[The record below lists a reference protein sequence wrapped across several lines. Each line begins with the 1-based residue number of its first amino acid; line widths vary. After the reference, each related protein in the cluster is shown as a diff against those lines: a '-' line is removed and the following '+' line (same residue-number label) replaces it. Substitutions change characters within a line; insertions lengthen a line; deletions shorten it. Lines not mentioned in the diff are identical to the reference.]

1 MGDSRADQ
9 IKNLLIKFKK
19 PYTITSEQSPDFD
32 DFFKLL
38 DLNSQLAAPKQL
50 CVNTWCLL
58 NESQAR
64 DHKSF
69 YGY

>member
-9 IKNLLIKFKK
+9 IKK
-19 PYTITSEQSPDFD
+19 PHTITSESSQDFE

-38 DLNSQLAAPKQL
+38 DLNYQLAAPKQL

-58 NESQAR
+58 NES
-64 DHKSF
+64 
-69 YGY
+69 